1 MNGKKVGG
9 IALTVFGGIFLFMG
23 LLFGVIF
30 GIVGGA
36 MGGAADD
43 VNAEFEEFAEYAV
56 ETTGVVVDAGD
67 GATTVEYEADGDY
80 YQVDYTIST
89 SEFGQGDYISVYY
102 DPDNPY
108 SCMVPELE
116 SGAIEMMGGIFSGV
130 GIGVGIFFVILGLA
144 FMIPGIIL
152 IKKSKTTYDN

>member
-67 GATTVEYEADGDY
+67 GATTVEYEADGD
-80 YQVDYTIST
+80 
-89 SEFGQGDYISVYY
+89 
-102 DPDNPY
+102 
-108 SCMVPELE
+108 
-116 SGAIEMMGGIFSGV
+116 
-130 GIGVGIFFVILGLA
+130 
-144 FMIPGIIL
+144 
-152 IKKSKTTYDN
+152 

>member
-9 IALTVFGGIFLFMG
+9 IVLAVFGGLFLFLG

-43 VNAEFEEFAEYAV
+43 VNAEFEEFSEYAV

-67 GATTVEYEADGDY
+67 GATTIEYEADGDY

-116 SGAIEMMGGIFSGV
+116 SGAMEMMGGIFSGV
-130 GIGVGIFFVILGLA
+130 GIGVGVIFIIVGLA
-144 FMIPGIIL
+144 FMIPGIIML
-152 IKKSKTTYDN
+152 KKSKATYDN